1 MRVWI
6 SLMSA
11 ITICVIYSVI
21 TYQFKI
27 PFIYTAV
34 IGLMM
39 FVLIY
44 FNIKDL
50 KI

>member
-1 MRVWI
+1 
-6 SLMSA
+6 MSA
-11 ITICVIYSVI
+11 TIISFLYYVI